1 MSTDDIDGWRT
12 THTGARYPSELVCDV
27 RTGAG
32 HMVHL
37 RPIRPDDGCRLRQ
50 FHEHLSAHSVYLRYF
65 FTHPRLS
72 PEEVDRF
79 THVDYVDRLALI
91 GEDRAHI
98 IAVGR
103 YERLP
108 GTSQAEVAFIVA
120 DEAQHQGIGS
130 LLLAR
135 LAQAAVANGITT
147 FVAQTLA
154 ENRGM
159 INVFLNSGF
168 PVTSHSE
175 YGTVDVSF
183 PIDGSVGRPGADDA
197 TTAAT
202 EDQAASPV
210 HARDRG
216 PETVGHDV
224 DRFPSVAASPC
235 LWS

>member
-1 MSTDDIDGWRT
+1 V
-12 THTGARYPSELVCDV
+12 L
-27 RTGAG
+27 
-32 HMVHL
+32 HL

-72 PEEVDRF
+72 PAEIDRF

-91 GEDRAHI
+91 GEDRDRI

-108 GTSQAEVAFIVA
+108 GTTEAEVAFIVA

-135 LAQAAVANGITT
+135 LAEAAVANGITV

-154 ENRGM
+154 ENRPM
-159 INVFLNSGF
+159 INMFLKSGF
-168 PVTSHSE
+168 PVTSHSQ
-175 YGTVDVSF
+175 YGTVDIRF
-183 PIDGSVGRPGADDA
+183 PIDGSPGRPGANDDA
-197 TTAAT
+197 TNAQVLAT
-202 EDQAASPV
+202 GEAASPV
-210 HARDRG
+210 HPRDQS

-224 DRFPSVAASPC
+224 AGCPLIPASPC